1 MLKRK
6 RAEEHYLELVRDI
19 PEVVEVR
26 LADDDEGAAIWTII
40 SATPFDDGP
49 RDRVI
54 EAQIDVQIDV
64 MKGGRCA
71 LGFRLINL
79 EELDHAFRDDY
90 VSSVGNGLMVTGRKC
105 RARNEL
111 VIDRTD
117 VGLHYVRLYHRSL
130 DARYNVVSIPSSEVN
145 RLRMDSFSPIRDN
158 IRMLLGLS

>member
-6 RAEEHYLELVRDI
+6 RAEEHYLELVTQI

-26 LADDDEGAAIWTII
+26 LADDDEGPAIWTII

-54 EAQIDVQIDV
+54 EAQMAL

-79 EELDHAFRDDY
+79 EELDRVFRDDY
-90 VSSVGNGLMVTGRKC
+90 VSGIGTVLWR
-105 RARNEL
+105 R
-111 VIDRTD
+111 
-117 VGLHYVRLYHRSL
+117 
-130 DARYNVVSIPSSEVN
+130 
-145 RLRMDSFSPIRDN
+145 
-158 IRMLLGLS
+158 

>member
-26 LADDDEGAAIWTII
+26 LADDDEGPAIWTII

-54 EAQIDVQIDV
+54 EAQIDV

-90 VSSVGNGLMVTGRKC
+90 VSGIGMVLWSR
-105 RARNEL
+105 
-111 VIDRTD
+111 
-117 VGLHYVRLYHRSL
+117 
-130 DARYNVVSIPSSEVN
+130 
-145 RLRMDSFSPIRDN
+145 
-158 IRMLLGLS
+158 